1 MKKQILTFSLM
12 FCCVQGALASNS
24 HHGHK
29 KHSSTAVSSGPSLDE
44 QVNALELAA
53 DNHIAQG
60 QYDLAKTNI
69 QQALV
74 LRPDDTWLDFHMARR
89 YVKMGQFSTGE
100 AIMDNNWQRHPHDDD
115 AIYAWALFESID
127 GSAVRSL
134 DIIQKL
140 SPKQRNLKMIEFQR
154 ETWFKVKMNAVKD
167 LKKAGDINA
176 AKNEL
181 SVIQSKVGHHKEYD
195 TEIAYEWYDLGDK
208 SKSQAMLAE
217 IQKDDQPLSLDW
229 HMDYAKFL
237 NSTDQS
243 VPLSAEMK
251 WLDLHQSAMDAS
263 QKKSYQAIQLN
274 MQLSQASQDIDA
286 GHYNEAQQIVGPVL
300 RDHPDNI
307 RAHYMEAKI
316 ARQQGNEVLA
326 LSENLTITKD
336 QTATESGLT
345 RVQDGQVV
353 VPSDNQPVLEG
364 SLGSAWQ
371 YRNIS
376 ELMDER
382 TMWLSGAYDYEERS
396 GTPGLAQY
404 QSQQV
409 PIELKVPLGP
419 WGQFFARTDQVNI
432 SAGTFGGGN
441 NPALSIFGSDLICV
455 TAGACPTAASQYATG
470 RSYTVGYQTEATRFD
485 VGTTPVGFPVTNWE
499 GGVKTKGDLGDW
511 GWSADLSR
519 RQVMQ
524 TLLSA
529 AGTVDPRTG
538 IVWGGVMT
546 SGVTLG
552 LSKDKGE
559 TWGFWSSLGL
569 HEYTG
574 TQVQSN
580 FALQTMAGETYR
592 IINED
597 NRNLSTGVTGM
608 FWHYA
613 RDAGEYTLGQG
624 GYYSPNIYSEL
635 ALPLTYARR
644 YTQFSY
650 VVQGTIFGSWAQ
662 INASPYYPINPTMQA
677 LAGNPM
683 YSSSAGWGYGYSL
696 SLKMEYQL
704 TPSLFIGDSLFIERS
719 PYYAPNYALVYF
731 RYALDHTAAQ
741 PILLKP
747 DQVYPTSE
755 F

>member
-1 MKKQILTFSLM
+1 MKKQILTISLM
-12 FCCVQGALASNS
+12 FCCVQNALASNS
-24 HHGHK
+24 HGHK
-29 KHSSTAVSSGPSLDE
+29 KHSSTAVSSGPSIDE
-44 QVNALELAA
+44 RVHALELAA

-60 QYDLAKTNI
+60 QYDLAKNNI
-69 QQALV
+69 QQALA
-74 LRPDDTWLDFHMARR
+74 LSPDDTWLDFHMARR

-100 AIMDNNWQRHPHDDD
+100 NLMNQNWQRHPHDED
-115 AIYAWALFESID
+115 AIYAWSLFESID
-127 GSAVRSL
+127 GSEVRAL

-140 SPKQRNLKMIEFQR
+140 SPSQRSLKMIKFQR
-154 ETWFKVKMNAVKD
+154 ETWFEVKMSAVKD
-167 LKKAGDINA
+167 LKKSGEVPA
-176 AKNEL
+176 AKKEL
-181 SVIQSKVGHHKEYD
+181 SDIQSKVGHQLKFD
-195 TEIAYEWYDLGDK
+195 TEIAYEWYDLGEQA
-208 SKSQAMLAE
+208 KSQAMLTA
-217 IQKDDQPLSLDW
+217 IQKDNQPLPLDW
-229 HMDYAKFL
+229 HIDYAKFL
-237 NSTDQS
+237 NSTDQTT
-243 VPLSAEMK
+243 LLLTEMK
-251 WLDLHQSAMDAS
+251 WLGSRQSAMDAD
-263 QKKSYQAIQLN
+263 QKKTYQALLLN
-274 MQLSQASQDIDA
+274 TQLSEASQDIDA
-286 GHYNEAQQIVGPVL
+286 GHYSAAQQIVGPVL
-300 RDHPDNI
+300 QDHPDNT

-316 ARQQGNEVLA
+316 ARQQGNEVTA
-326 LSENLTITKD
+326 LSENLIITQD
-336 QTATESGLT
+336 QTATASGLSH
-345 RVQDGQVV
+345 VQDGQIV
-353 VPSDNQPVLEG
+353 VPADNQPVLEG

-371 YRNIS
+371 YRNMS

-382 TMWLSGAYDYEERS
+382 TMWLSGAYDYEARS
-396 GTPGLAQY
+396 GTPGLSQY
-404 QSQQV
+404 QSQQIPV
-409 PIELKVPLGP
+409 ELKVPLGP
-419 WGQFFARTDQVNI
+419 WGQFFARTDQVNV
-432 SAGTFGGGN
+432 SAGNFGIGN
-441 NPALSIFGSDLICV
+441 NSALSIFGSDLICV
-455 TAGACPTAASQYATG
+455 TAGNCPVAASQYATG

-485 VGTTPVGFPVTNWE
+485 IGTTPIGFPVTNWE
-499 GGVKTKGDLGDW
+499 GGIKTKGDLGDW

-524 TLLSA
+524 TFLSA
-529 AGTVDPRTG
+529 AGSIDPRTG
-538 IVWGGVMT
+538 TIWGGVMT
-546 SGVTLG
+546 SGIQLG
-552 LSKDKGE
+552 MSKDKGE

-650 VVQGTIFGSWAQ
+650 AVQGTIFASWAQ
-662 INASPYYPINPTMQA
+662 INASPYYPINPNYQA

-683 YSSSAGWGYGYSL
+683 YSSSVGWGYGYSL
-696 SLKMEYQL
+696 SAKMEYQL

-719 PYYAPNYALVYF
+719 PYYAPNYILVYF
-731 RYALDHTAAQ
+731 RYALDHTAVQ